1 MTQWDSFVKRAFDV
15 VCAAIGLILFGWLI
29 LLAWGIMTLD
39 AGCNGM
45 FVQVRVGRYGR
56 LFKVYKIRTMRPDRL
71 LDSTVTTSRDP
82 RITRIGRMMR
92 RLKLD
97 ELPQLFNV
105 LIGDI
110 SLVGPRPDVP
120 GYADTLS
127 GEDRLVLSVRP
138 GLTGPA
144 TLKYRDEETLL
155 ASVAD
160 PERYNREVI
169 YPDKIAINKDYVRNY
184 SFLRDLRYIL
194 RTLLR

>member
-184 SFLRDLRYIL
+184 SFLKDLRYIL

>member
-29 LLAWGIMTLD
+29 LLAWGIMTLYT
-39 AGCNGM
+39 GCNGM

-184 SFLRDLRYIL
+184 SFLSDLRYIL

>member
-29 LLAWGIMTLD
+29 LLAWGVMTLD
-39 AGCNGM
+39 TGCNGM

-155 ASVAD
+155 ASVAN

-169 YPDKIAINKDYVRNY
+169 YPDKVAINKDYVCNY
-184 SFLRDLRYIL
+184 SFLKDLRYIL

>member
-39 AGCNGM
+39 TGCNGM

-184 SFLRDLRYIL
+184 SFLSDLRYIL

>member
-1 MTQWDSFVKRAFDV
+1 MTQWDSFVKRVFDI

-29 LLAWGIMTLD
+29 LLAWGVMTLD
-39 AGCNGM
+39 TGCNGM

-56 LFKVYKIRTMRPDRL
+56 LFKVYKIRTMRPDKL
-71 LDSTVTTSRDP
+71 LDSTVTTSGDP

-92 RLKLD
+92 RFKLD

-155 ASVAD
+155 ASVPD

-169 YPDKIAINKDYVRNY
+169 YPDKVAINKDYVRNY
-184 SFLRDLRYIL
+184 SFLKDLRYIL
-194 RTLLR
+194 HTLLR

>member
-39 AGCNGM
+39 TGCNGM